1 MLILREQKKIFKP
14 LYSHL
19 GDGIFILDPSTP
31 KIIMPFLERPFGST
45 QSRILELVES
55 TKRVSY
61 EITQEADIIEIK
73 PNFWTKKGLRTFFK
87 KGFYSYNIIL
97 IIFYL
102 FPGSILGCF
111 LYNDCYLQ
119 PQITRDFIISSN
131 HFYAFFLLTSLGV
144 FSFHNTK
151 KINFLIIYLFLLS
164 IILELFHIII
174 PNRGFEMSDL
184 FGNIVGV
191 ILVILIYKIVIRY
204 VKT

>member
-1 MLILREQKKIFKP
+1 MKK
-14 LYSHL
+14 L
-19 GDGIFILDPSTP
+19 
-31 KIIMPFLERPFGST
+31 KI
-45 QSRILELVES
+45 
-55 TKRVSY
+55 
-61 EITQEADIIEIK
+61 
-73 PNFWTKKGLRTFFK
+73 FFK
-87 KGFYSYNIIL
+87 KGFYSSNIIL

-111 LYNDCYLQ
+111 LYNDCFIQ

-131 HFYAFFLLTSLGV
+131 HLYAFILLTSLGV

-151 KINFLIIYLFLLS
+151 KINFLIIYLLLLS

-174 PNRGFEMSDL
+174 PNRGFEIMDL

-191 ILVILIYKIVIRY
+191 ILVILIYKIIIRY